1 MLQALRRVVLAAALA
16 SGSAAAQLP
25 SFEQVRAAY
34 HPSDALLL
42 DRNGEPLADIRFD
55 LTRRR
60 FDWVPLAQFSPALRE
75 ALIAAED
82 HRFYEH
88 EGVDW
93 RAFVGSLWHNLLHD
107 NKRGGSTLTMQL
119 AGLLDPAIAIPAAP
133 GARRS
138 VGQKWDQG
146 LAAQELEA
154 HWSKAQILEAYLN
167 LAPFRGDLEG
177 VHAAS
182 AVLFGKSPA
191 ALDRPEAL
199 LITALLPSPNG
210 RAERTARRAC
220 ARAKKMG
227 VGNLCPRLYELAPR
241 LDTPRN
247 RPRFTLAPHLA
258 RRVLHAGGERVTTT
272 LDAATQQAASSGLRD
287 ALQGAAQ
294 RVSSAAVLVLD
305 VNDASVRA
313 WVGGLDPLSPD
324 AVTTVRSVQ
333 SALWLPFSAANL
345 IERRLVTGASL
356 LPNSREGESPWRSMR
371 VALQQ
376 PESGSQAAML
386 ALAEPP
392 AERLRQA
399 GLELPKDS
407 AASPE
412 LTLLQAAQAFR
423 PFVAGGNWQAARWQ
437 ADSTAAVARRLW
449 RNDTAYIIADWL
461 ADPTQKGAASELQR
475 PDGGW
480 QAVWRM
486 SDPTR
491 DIAIAMHA
499 GERYLIAVQVAGS
512 GSGAEQP
519 ARLAARAIAAI
530 QHHLGN
536 PPSRAPRTPSGVVL
550 GVVAFDPPVEPA
562 RREWFLRGTEVSLS
576 VAPGRDSTLAHKIVT
591 PEGTSTG
598 ALLRSGEALVLES
611 APATPDARWWADDE
625 LIGEGATILWAPP
638 AGHYRLEL
646 RSPEGVVWDRRE
658 FTLSYPDDDTT
669 REHAPGGGASQSE
682 PRAPVRAPR

>member
-1 MLQALRRVVLAAALA
+1 MLHVLRRVVLAAALA

-34 HPSDALLL
+34 HASDALLL

-119 AGLLDPAIAIPAAP
+119 AGLLDPAIAIPPAP

-138 VGQKWDQG
+138 VSQKWDQG

-154 HWSKAQILEAYLN
+154 RWSKAQILEAYLN
-167 LAPFRGDLEG
+167 LAPFRGDLQG

-210 RAERTARRAC
+210 RAERTAKRAC

-227 VGNLCPRLYELAPR
+227 VGTLCPRLYALAPR

-272 LDAATQQAASSGLRD
+272 LDAATQQAATSGLRD
-287 ALQGAAQ
+287 ALQGAMQ
-294 RVSSAAVLVLD
+294 HVSSAAVLVLD
-305 VNDASVRA
+305 TNDASVRA
-313 WVGGLDPLSPD
+313 WVGGLDPGSAD

-333 SALWLPFSAANL
+333 PALWLPFGAANL
-345 IERRLVTGASL
+345 IERRLATGASL
-356 LPNSREGESPWRSMR
+356 LPNMSEGEAPWRSLR
-371 VALQQ
+371 VTLQQ
-376 PESGSQAAML
+376 PDSGGQAAVL
-386 ALAEPP
+386 ALADPP
-392 AERLRQA
+392 VDRLRQA
-399 GLELPKDS
+399 GLELAKDNS
-407 AASPE
+407 AGPE
-412 LTLLQAAQAFR
+412 LSLLHAAQAFR
-423 PFVAGGNWQAARWQ
+423 PFVAGGNWQAARWL
-437 ADSTAAVARRLW
+437 ADTPATPPRRLW
-449 RNDTAYIIADWL
+449 RNDTAYIVADWL
-461 ADPTQKGAASELQR
+461 ADPAQKGSASELLR

-480 QAVWRM
+480 QAAWRM
-486 SDPTR
+486 SDPAHGT
-491 DIAIAMHA
+491 AIAMLA

-512 GSGAEQP
+512 GSSAEQP
-519 ARLAARAIAAI
+519 GRLAARAVTAI
-530 QHHLGN
+530 QRHLGS
-536 PPSRAPRTPSGVVL
+536 PASRAPRTPSGVVL
-550 GVVAFDPPVEPA
+550 GIVAFDPSVEPA

-576 VAPGRDSTLAHKIVT
+576 IAPGHDITLAHRIVT
-591 PEGTSTG
+591 PEGNSAAT
-598 ALLRSGEALVLES
+598 LLRSGEAMVLES
-611 APATPDARWWADDE
+611 SPATPDARWWADDE
-625 LIGEGATILWAPP
+625 PIGEGATILWAPP

-646 RSPEGVVWDRRE
+646 RSPDGVVWDRRE
-658 FTLSYPDDDTT
+658 LTLGYRD
-669 REHAPGGGASQSE
+669 EAQAPSGG
-682 PRAPVRAPR
+682 PAPAPPKAPSRAPR

>member
-1 MLQALRRVVLAAALA
+1 MLLAFRRVVLAAALA

-25 SFEQVRAAY
+25 SFEQVRAAH

-60 FDWVPLAQFSPALRE
+60 FEWVPLAQFSPALRE

-167 LAPFRGDLEG
+167 LAPFRGDLQG

-258 RRVLHAGGERVTTT
+258 RRVLHAGGERITTT
-272 LDAATQQAASSGLRD
+272 LDAATQQAASTGLRD
-287 ALQGAAQ
+287 ALQGATQ
-294 RVSSAAVLVLD
+294 RVSSAAAVVLD
-305 VNDASVRA
+305 SSDASVRA
-313 WVGGLDPLSPD
+313 WVGGLDARSAD
-324 AVTTVRSVQ
+324 AVTGVRSLQ
-333 SALWLPFSAANL
+333 PALWLPFAAANL
-345 IERRLVTGASL
+345 VERRLATGATL
-356 LPNSREGESPWRSMR
+356 LANASEGETPWHSLR

-376 PESGSQAAML
+376 PESGSQAALL
-386 ALAEPP
+386 ALTEPP
-392 AERLRQA
+392 ADRLRQA
-399 GLELPKDS
+399 GLELSKDS
-407 AASPE
+407 STPE
-412 LTLLQAAQAFR
+412 VTLLQAAQAFR
-423 PFVAGGNWQAARWQ
+423 PFVAGGGWQAARWL
-437 ADSTAAVARRLW
+437 ADTPASPSRRIW
-449 RNDTAYIIADWL
+449 RNDTAYIVADWL
-461 ADPTQKGAASELQR
+461 ADPAQRGAAGELLR
-475 PDGGW
+475 PDAGW

-486 SDPTR
+486 SDPAR
-491 DIAIAMHA
+491 DTAIAIVS
-499 GERYLIAVQVAGS
+499 GERQLIAVQVSGN

-519 ARLAARAIAAI
+519 SRLAARAVAAI
-530 QHHLGN
+530 QHHLGS
-536 PPSRAPRTPSGVVL
+536 PASRAPRAPSGVVL
-550 GVVAFDPPVEPA
+550 GIVAFDPPVEAA

-576 VAPGRDSTLAHKIVT
+576 VAPGREAAQAHRIVAPDATSSTV
-591 PEGTSTG
+591 
-598 ALLRSGEALVLES
+598 LLRNGEALVLES
-611 APATPDARWWADDE
+611 APAAPDARWWADDE
-625 LIGEGATILWAPP
+625 FIGEGASILWAPP

-646 RSPEGVVWDRRE
+646 RSPDGVVWDRRE
-658 FTLSYPDDDTT
+658 FTLNYPGTDTSGE
-669 REHAPGGGASQSE
+669 RAPDSSPPQSA
-682 PRAPVRAPR
+682 PRAPLRAPR

>member
-1 MLQALRRVVLAAALA
+1 MLQAFRRGVLVAVLA
-16 SGSAAAQLP
+16 SGTAAAQLP
-25 SFEQVRAAY
+25 SFEQVRAAH

-60 FDWVPLAQFSPALRE
+60 FEWVPLAQFSPALRE

-167 LAPFRGDLEG
+167 LAPFRGDLQG

-272 LDAATQQAASSGLRD
+272 LDAAVQQAATSGLRD
-287 ALQGAAQ
+287 ALQGATPH
-294 RVSSAAVLVLD
+294 VSSVAALVLD
-305 VNDASVRA
+305 TSDASVRA
-313 WVGGLDPLSPD
+313 WVGGLDARSTD
-324 AVTTVRSVQ
+324 AVTAVRSVQ
-333 SALWLPFSAANL
+333 PALWLPFSAANL
-345 IERRLVTGASL
+345 IERKLATGATL
-356 LPNSREGESPWRSMR
+356 LPNLSEGESPWRSLR
-371 VALQQ
+371 VTLQQ
-376 PESGSQAAML
+376 PDSGSQAALL
-386 ALAEPP
+386 ALTDPP
-392 AERLRQA
+392 SERLRQA
-399 GLELPKDS
+399 GLDLAKDAS
-407 AASPE
+407 ATPE
-412 LTLLQAAQAFR
+412 LNLLQAAQAFR
-423 PFVAGGNWQAARWQ
+423 TFVAGGNLLAARWL
-437 ADSTAAVARRLW
+437 ADGPAATPRRVW
-449 RNDTAYIIADWL
+449 RNDTAYIVADWL
-461 ADPTQKGAASELQR
+461 ADPTQKGAASELLR
-475 PDGGW
+475 PEAGW

-486 SDPTR
+486 NDAAHDT
-491 DIAIAMHA
+491 AIAMLA
-499 GERYLIAVQVAGS
+499 GERYLIAVQVSGG

-519 ARLAARAIAAI
+519 TRLAARAIGAI
-530 QHHLGN
+530 QRHLGS
-536 PPSRAPRTPSGVVL
+536 PPSRPPRTPAGVVL

-576 VAPGRDSTLAHKIVT
+576 VAPGHDNTLPHRIVIPDAKDSN
-591 PEGTSTG
+591 TS
-598 ALLRSGEALVLES
+598 LRSGEALLLES
-611 APATPDARWWADDE
+611 SPATPDARWWADDE
-625 LIGEGATILWAPP
+625 LIGEGASILWAPP
-638 AGHYRLEL
+638 AGHYRIEL
-646 RSPEGVVWDRRE
+646 RSPDGAVWDRRE
-658 FTLSYPDDDTT
+658 LTLGYQDETP
-669 REHAPGGGASQSE
+669 APGGGTN
-682 PRAPVRAPR
+682 PAPQRAPR